1 MYSKILRKHLNICE
15 IQIRRIRRF
24 WHTRAVNV
32 TRLAHNV
39 DYTSGR
45 VVNQYLDGKKKEIQ
59 GAYPE
64 SSRTMT

>member
-15 IQIRRIRRF
+15 IQIRQIRRF

-59 GAYPE
+59 GACPE